1 MNRGEPHIEK
11 LVDGDLLTQPMA
23 GLRNNVFIALLN
35 DFFIVL
41 FLASLWGFVVVWFM
55 FSCGKPEQL
64 CHRSVAFK
72 NTLGPRTSPAFPCPW
87 TCCQAGP
94 QRLAFCNTLRPQH

>member
-11 LVDGDLLTQPMA
+11 LVDGDLLAQPMA

-41 FLASLWGFVVVWFM
+41 FLASL
-55 FSCGKPEQL
+55 
-64 CHRSVAFK
+64 
-72 NTLGPRTSPAFPCPW
+72 
-87 TCCQAGP
+87 
-94 QRLAFCNTLRPQH
+94 